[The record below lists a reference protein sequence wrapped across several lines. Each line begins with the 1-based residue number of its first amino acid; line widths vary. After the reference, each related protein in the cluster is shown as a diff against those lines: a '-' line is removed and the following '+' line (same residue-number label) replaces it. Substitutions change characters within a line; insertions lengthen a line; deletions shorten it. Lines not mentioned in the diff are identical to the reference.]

1 MLIQIS
7 NNDQKFINIVT
18 SSQMNENQSVDPTLE
33 SSIQEIDNLIKQF
46 NEYF

>member
-18 SSQMNENQSVDPTLE
+18 SSQMNENQSVDLTLE